1 MLLCFTTS
9 VSLAILANH
18 LRLGGIKQQCPF
30 VTIILL
36 RGLGVM
42 GSVSS
47 PLGFLPGVD
56 RAGSGR
62 ATSKASTST
71 GVVADA
77 GCQLS
82 SQHRPWAGTPKWT
95 LLVARASSG
104 PGGQV
109 PTQGECPQRGA
120 DGSHFTSSPRRRVTW
135 YCFSCVLFIT
145 SKFLKPTFEGRRIMF
160 HLLTGR
166 SVRDFAVMF

>member
-1 MLLCFTTS
+1 MHLPGTLLCFTTS
-9 VSLAILANH
+9 VSLAIQANH
-18 LRLGGIKQQCPF
+18 LRIGGIKQQCPF

-36 RGLGVM
+36 RGLGVT

-56 RAGSGR
+56 GAGSGQ
-62 ATSKASTST
+62 ATSKASTNI

-95 LLVARASSG
+95 LLVAWASSG
-104 PGGQV
+104 PGGRV
-109 PTQGECPQRGA
+109 PTQGECPQRSA
-120 DGSHFTSSPRRRVTW
+120 DGSHFTSSPR
-135 YCFSCVLFIT
+135 L
-145 SKFLKPTFEGRRIMF
+145 
-160 HLLTGR
+160 
-166 SVRDFAVMF
+166 